1 MKLLV
6 FLSIEIRNK
15 SVLSD
20 TRSHGRVMPV
30 FQKYKSENLKH
41 GVFQIMFSIILYC
54 CPLAGI
60 LIAERE
66 HSVKNLEVKLLWL
79 K

>member
-1 MKLLV
+1 M
-6 FLSIEIRNK
+6 
-15 SVLSD
+15 
-20 TRSHGRVMPV
+20 

-66 HSVKNLEVKLLWL
+66 HSVKNLEVKLL
-79 K
+79 